1 MSSTSKRLLSV
12 CFKGLPIMIAA
23 ALVLAPMQSKAD
35 TVYTTASAFTT
46 ATSGTTT
53 ITFNGI
59 AAPGSFVS
67 ETSPVTFSGATFS
80 SSSSLYVI
88 DPAYYSFPYTGGG
101 FLSADYLTPDIVMV
115 ALPAGTTAV
124 GFDYGGLFG
133 PTGSFLVT
141 LSDGFSTTLSST
153 GSTASGTL
161 DFAGFTSSTDLTSI
175 TLTLPDSPN
184 YNALDNFVYGSAS
197 PVPEPATLGLMLT
210 GLLGA
215 AGAIRRRIQL

>member
-1 MSSTSKRLLSV
+1 MSSNLKHLLSV
-12 CFKGLPIMIAA
+12 CLNRLPIMIVA
-23 ALVLAPMQSKAD
+23 ALVLAPLQSRAD
-35 TVYTTASAFTT
+35 TVYSSASAFTA

-59 AAPGSFVS
+59 AAPGTYVN
-67 ETSPVTFSGATFS
+67 ETSPVTFSGATFTS
-80 SSSSLYVI
+80 SSDLFVI
-88 DPAYYSFPYTGGG
+88 DPAYYGFPYTGGG
-101 FLSADYLTPDIVMV
+101 FLSADYLNPDVLTV

-133 PTGSFLVT
+133 PTGSFLVA

-153 GSTASGTL
+153 GSTASGNL

-175 TLTLPDSPN
+175 TLTLPDSPG

-210 GLLGA
+210 GLVGA
-215 AGAIRRRIQL
+215 AGVIRRRIKL